1 MRFAEPNL
9 LWLLGALPLLIV
21 GLALRFGWRRQ
32 ALARLGDAAL
42 LARRISPLSHGRRLF
57 KTGALVAASA
67 LLVLAVARPQ
77 AGERTTLAPRVGL
90 DIVVALD
97 LSKSMLARDAFPS
110 RVERAKA
117 ELGRLIDGLRG
128 DRLGLV
134 LFAGST
140 LTYPLTT
147 DYAAA
152 KLFLRDL
159 GPADMP
165 VGGTAIG
172 QAVVA
177 ATRLLG
183 AVRGHGPPRAQVI
196 VLLTDGEDHD
206 SDPLAAAREAATR
219 GVRIFAVGLGSRS
232 GEPVPQLD
240 ADGRVVGY
248 VEHEGR
254 PVASRLDSAT
264 LQQLASLTGG
274 RYLEMEPQHFA
285 VEPVIAALER
295 LNRSAIDARLVRHYD
310 EAYAW
315 FVWPAFLL
323 LLGEL
328 CLSERRR
335 VRRGEQGA

>member
-1 MRFAEPNL
+1 MRFAEPSL
-9 LWLLGALPLLIV
+9 LWLLLAVPALIV

-32 ALARLGDAAL
+32 VLARLGDAGQ
-42 LARRISPLSHGRRLF
+42 LARRLSPLSHGRRLA
-57 KTGALVAASA
+57 KSAA
-67 LLVLAVARPQ
+67 LVLALALLALALARPQ
-77 AGERTTLAPRVGL
+77 AGERTTLAPQVGL
-90 DIVVALD
+90 DLVVALD

-110 RVERAKA
+110 RIERAKA
-117 ELGRLIDGLRG
+117 ELGRLIDRLRG

-152 KLFLRDL
+152 KLFLRDV

-165 VGGTAIG
+165 LGGTAIG
-172 QAVVA
+172 RAVVA

-196 VLLTDGEDHD
+196 VVLTDGEDHD
-206 SDPLAAAREAATR
+206 SEPLAAAREAAKR
-219 GVRIFAVGLGSRS
+219 GIRIFTVGIGSRS

-240 ADGRVVGY
+240 ARGQLVGY
-248 VEHEGR
+248 LEHEGR
-254 PVASRLDSAT
+254 PVASRLDSET
-264 LQQLASLTGG
+264 LKQMASLTRG

-285 VEPVIAALER
+285 VEPVITALEP
-295 LNRSAIDARLVRHYD
+295 LNRSAVDARLVRHYD
-310 EAYAW
+310 EVYAF

-335 VRRGEQGA
+335 SRSEEQGA